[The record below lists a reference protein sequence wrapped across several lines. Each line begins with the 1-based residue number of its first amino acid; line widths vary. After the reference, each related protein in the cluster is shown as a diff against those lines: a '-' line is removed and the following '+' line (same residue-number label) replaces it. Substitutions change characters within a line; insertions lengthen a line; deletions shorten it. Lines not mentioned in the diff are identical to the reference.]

1 MICFKKNKI
10 PQHVQHDEPVENDID
25 FSLDLDFE
33 PPTATHAYHKLRL
46 LADMVIISTNQT
58 TYPPGQ
64 V

>member
-33 PPTATHAYHKLRL
+33 PPAATHTYHKLKYPINKTIKFSDRQRL
-46 LADMVIISTNQT
+46 N
-58 TYPPGQ
+58 
-64 V
+64 